1 LHNPEICD
9 SFEETGLKGA
19 QMRRDLRQAS
29 VAGGLVNQRADRDS
43 WMDEIDTLIDWSAVV
58 KLLDRIYCSEEGR
71 PPIR

>member
-1 LHNPEICD
+1 
-9 SFEETGLKGA
+9 
-19 QMRRDLRQAS
+19 MRRDLRQAS